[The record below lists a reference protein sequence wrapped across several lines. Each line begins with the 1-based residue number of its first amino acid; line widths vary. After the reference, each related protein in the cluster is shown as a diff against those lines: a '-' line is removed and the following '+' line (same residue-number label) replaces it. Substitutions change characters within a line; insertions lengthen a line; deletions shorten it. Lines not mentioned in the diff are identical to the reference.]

1 MLLLTLLVQGR
12 RTRVELSW
20 CAQTR
25 FRKSKRKPRSL
36 SGFHA
41 RSTCSTTVAAIR
53 SHPRPPRY
61 PYYVALSGAER
72 MDRGIEGSTV
82 LSPVSSLFAASLTDD
97 FTTARSSGG
106 VTLSRML

>member
-25 FRKSKRKPRSL
+25 FRKSKRKPQSL

-53 SHPRPPRY
+53 SHPRCPAHLDTPTRS
-61 PYYVALSGAER
+61 PFPLPSAW
-72 MDRGIEGSTV
+72 IEGQRALAPLWPLYSV
-82 LSPVSSLFAASLTDD
+82 FAASLNDD
-97 FTTARSSGG
+97 SQQHAP
-106 VTLSRML
+106 LAA